1 MYRSLLLLTAG
12 FVSISAGIAQACD
25 IDAALSKAPPHKIR
39 PLTLP
44 QGPSQPPGNADAA
57 HNVVG
62 TWLVDY
68 IVNDTVVVQAL
79 VQWHPDG
86 TEWQSGT
93 QPVGSGNICVGSWK
107 SVDRKHVS
115 RYHMGWLYTDGTNS
129 GYAIETETNKV
140 TGTGTYTGE
149 FDSKYYDLDGNL
161 IKEVSGTTSGTKF
174 VP

>member
-1 MYRSLLLLTAG
+1 MNRPLFVLSAG
-12 FVSISAGIAQACD
+12 FAVLLGGVAQACD
-25 IDAALSKAPPHKIR
+25 FDAAMKASPHKF
-39 PLTLP
+39 PAFLLPHSTLQAP
-44 QGPSQPPGNADAA
+44 AGADAA
-57 HNVVG
+57 KNVVG

-68 IVNDTVVVQAL
+68 NVGGATVVQAL

-107 SVDRKHVS
+107 ALDRKHVS
-115 RYHMGWLYTDGTNS
+115 RYHMGWLYTDGTNT

-140 TGTGTYTGE
+140 TGKGTYAGE
-149 FDSKYYDLDGNL
+149 FDTKYYDLDGNL
-161 IKEVSGTTSGTKF
+161 VKEVSGTTSGVKF